1 MLLLKLFLDLRFQLL
16 RLAHLRFDFHLI
28 DLHSL
33 LTLLRL
39 NLVESL
45 SEDTVLSHGGQLERR
60 VINLGF
66 LPDVLLYVISN
77 FLGAEF
83 VMADEGLTDV
93 FVGYRIGTVTVQ
105 VVGQL
110 LVALLQR
117 LRPAVTRSLL
127 FCSFD
132 EHLVVLPV
140 GVVVPERRRVG
151 RGVRFR
157 RWDGQLQLARRRW
170 WMKELLRLGSVVC
183 LICRSCVY

>member
-1 MLLLKLFLDLRFQLL
+1 MRFD
-16 RLAHLRFDFHLI
+16 HLRFNFHLI

-66 LPDVLLYVISN
+66 LPDVLLYVVSN

-93 FVGYRIGTVTVQ
+93 FVEHLIGAVTVQ

-110 LVALLQR
+110 LMDLLQR
-117 LRPAVTRSLL
+117 LRPAVTRTLL

-132 EHLVVLPV
+132 EHPLVLPV
-140 GVVVPERRRVG
+140 GVVVPERRRVDG
-151 RGVRFR
+151 GV
-157 RWDGQLQLARRRW
+157 
-170 WMKELLRLGSVVC
+170 
-183 LICRSCVY
+183 